1 MRRCL
6 PTFFTLLIAVL
17 FSSNIFA
24 QETINVDERFSAGE
38 EHTYTFYMSSF
49 KKASPVSL
57 LIFGTDYDYDGD
69 GDYTDFA
76 ISINN
81 HEIIDMEEL
90 TKFGLGKDGKRT
102 QISFDISKYIR
113 VGKNKIVLKNT
124 ENSDQRDY
132 NYIDWIKISTAG
144 STNIVASTLLNLDQ
158 SKYIGEKMTCQNKH
172 KYTFSVYNL
181 SAARDAKLILYGYD
195 TDYDNDGDYTD
206 FAISVNG
213 NSLFSAEPLRDKG
226 FGADGNSKYLEFNIG
241 SYLRQGQNEI
251 ILENT
256 EIEGQVD
263 FVFIGSVE
271 ISTGKQP
278 SNQQMSINSPYL
290 LSERFNSQK
299 ERQIS
304 FAISNPADYN
314 EVKLKIYGTDVDDD
328 NDGDFT
334 DFKVSINSDILID
347 TKSLVEKGIGTNG
360 NYAYAVF
367 NIKPYL
373 NAGNNIITLKN
384 TEDIGQV
391 DYIFIKSVEI
401 SANKSY
407 QFNNSPV
414 IVVTKPQIERG
425 FKIVPA
431 AVLDVEGIAT
441 DEDGISRVVINNVN
455 AQLSSNGFFS
465 AQIPVKQGN
474 NTIVIVATD
483 NTGKSGTKT
492 FSIDIGNTT
501 AGGNTKLGQ
510 AGKYY
515 ALIIGVSDYD
525 DPKIPDLVGEPT
537 KDARE
542 LYNILTQNY
551 TFDAQNVKL
560 LLNPTYRQVIRSFD
574 DFSKIITENDNF
586 LIFYAGH
593 GNWDENSEIGYWLP
607 KDAELGYTDAWLY
620 NSVLVDNIRKVNSK
634 HTLLLADACF
644 SGGIFRTRS
653 ILQNASKSIQKKY
666 DLKSRNAITSGTL
679 KTVPNK
685 SVFFKYLSNRLL
697 TNSDKY
703 LSAGELF
710 NRIETA
716 VGNNSPNI
724 PQYGDIQNVGDEGG
738 DFIFIKQ

>member
-6 PTFFTLLIAVL
+6 PTYFILLIAVL

-38 EHTYTFYMSSF
+38 EHAYTFYLSS
-49 KKASPVSL
+49 SQMYNPVSL

-81 HEIIDMEEL
+81 NEIIAAEEL
-90 TKFGLGKDGKRT
+90 TKFGLGKDGERT

-113 VGKNKIVLKNT
+113 KGKNKIVLKNT

-144 STNIVASTLLNLDQ
+144 STNIVASTLLNLNQ
-158 SKYIGEKMTCQNKH
+158 SKYIGEKMTCQKKR

-263 FVFIGSVE
+263 FVYIGSVE

-304 FAISNPADYN
+304 FVISNPADYD

-347 TKSLVEKGIGTNG
+347 VKSLTEKGLGING

-391 DYIFIKSVEI
+391 DYTFIKSIEI

-414 IVVTKPQIERG
+414 IVVTKPQLDRG

-474 NTIVIVATD
+474 NTVVIVATD

-492 FSIDIGNTT
+492 FNIDIGNTT

-510 AGKYY
+510 TGKYY

-697 TNSDKY
+697 TNSNKY

-738 DFIFIKQ
+738 DFIFIKR

>member
-1 MRRCL
+1 MIKNL
-6 PTFFTLLIAVL
+6 QKYFILILAIL
-17 FSSNIFA
+17 FSSNLFG
-24 QETINVDERFSAGE
+24 QETINVRERFSAGE
-38 EHTYTFYMSSF
+38 EHSYTFYLSSSQMY
-49 KKASPVSL
+49 KPVN
-57 LIFGTDYDYDGD
+57 LIIYGTDYDYDSD

-76 ISINN
+76 ITVNN
-81 HEIIDMEEL
+81 REIIYAKEL
-90 TKFGLGKDGKRT
+90 TEYGLGKDGKRT

-113 VGKNKIVLKNT
+113 QGKNIIVLKNT

-132 NYIDWIKISTAG
+132 NYIEWIKIKTAG
-144 STNIVASTLLNLDQ
+144 SNIVASTFLNLNQ
-158 SKYIGEKMTCQNKH
+158 SKYVGKKMTCQSKL

-181 SAARDAKLILYGYD
+181 SAAGDAKLILNGYD

-226 FGADGNSKYLEFNIG
+226 FGADGNSEYLTFNIG

-263 FVFIGSVE
+263 FVYIASVE
-271 ISTGKQP
+271 ISTEKQL
-278 SNQQMSINSPYL
+278 SNRQMSINSPFL

-299 ERQIS
+299 EQQIS
-304 FAISNPADYN
+304 FVISNPADYD

-347 TKSLVEKGIGTNG
+347 TKSLTENGIGING
-360 NYAYAVF
+360 KYAYAVF
-367 NIKPYL
+367 DIKPYL
-373 NAGNNIITLKN
+373 IAGNNIITLKN

-391 DYIFIKSVEI
+391 DYTFIKSIEI
-401 SANKSY
+401 SADKSY

-414 IVVTKPQIERG
+414 IVVTKPQLGRG
-425 FKIVPA
+425 FKIVQTS
-431 AVLDVEGIAT
+431 VLDVEGIAT

-483 NTGKSGTKT
+483 NKGKSGTKT
-492 FSIDIGNTT
+492 FNINIGNTT
-501 AGGNTKLGQ
+501 AGGGTQLGQ
-510 AGKYY
+510 TGKYY

-525 DPKIPDLVGEPT
+525 DPKIPDLMGETT

-593 GNWDENSEIGYWLP
+593 GNWDENTETGYWLP
-607 KDAELGYTDAWLY
+607 KDAEPGYTDAWLY
-620 NSVLVDNIRKVNSK
+620 NSVLVDNIRKINSK

-653 ILQNASKSIQKKY
+653 ILQDASKSIQKKY
-666 DLKSRNAITSGTL
+666 KLKSRNAITSGAL

-697 TNSDKY
+697 SNTDKY
-703 LSAGELF
+703 LPASELF
-710 NRIETA
+710 NRIETP

-738 DFIFIKQ
+738 DFIFIKR